1 MLRYERKYLVPN
13 EIMDQLRHRL
23 MAFVQPDIYAK
34 KNEHGIHQYTVRSIY
49 LDSLD
54 MECYNQ
60 KESGIQ
66 LRRKLRIRG
75 YNQKDSDSKVV
86 LEIKRKIGNRIKK
99 HRASLYFNDLD
110 DMLRNARL
118 EDVII
123 TNQREEALDDAR
135 RFFFHLKKKQY
146 RPSNLVV
153 YEREAYQ
160 GKMDQGVRITFDKD
174 IRSRL
179 YPKLETLYNDRNLKR
194 LFYNHFVLEIKYST
208 NEMPLWAKS
217 LVQEF
222 KLRNDAISKYTIGF
236 DVSKFNKKLTY

>member
-13 EIMDQLRHRL
+13 EVMDELRQRL
-23 MAFVQPDIYAK
+23 MAFVQPDSYAL
-34 KNEHGIHQYTVRSIY
+34 KNEHGIYQYTVRSIY

-54 MECYNQ
+54 MECYHQ

-75 YNQKDSDSKVV
+75 YNQLGNESKVV
-86 LEIKRKIGNRIKK
+86 LEIKRKIGSRIKK
-99 HRASLYFNDLD
+99 HRASLYFNDLG

-123 TNQREEALDDAR
+123 TKEKEEALDDAR

-179 YPKLETLYNDRNLKR
+179 SPKIEMLYDDRNLKR
-194 LFYNHFVLEIKYST
+194 LFYNHFVLEIKYFT
-208 NEMPLWAKS
+208 KEMPLWAKS